1 MRSRH
6 GSSQAVHW
14 LDFAAFY
21 KEVDRVLK
29 PSEQGWVAIYGYALP
44 EIIVAGKKKEG
55 RIIEK
60 LRDQVSM
67 RLGPFLAANNLP
79 CKKILVLFTW
89 PASFYC

>member
-1 MRSRH
+1 M
-6 GSSQAVHW
+6 
-14 LDFAAFY
+14 
-21 KEVDRVLK
+21 LK

-67 RLGPFLAANNLP
+67 PCKQALGCWPFLAANNL
-79 CKKILVLFTW
+79 CKKILVLLFTW
-89 PASFYC
+89 LVSIVSSPAFVAAALTF